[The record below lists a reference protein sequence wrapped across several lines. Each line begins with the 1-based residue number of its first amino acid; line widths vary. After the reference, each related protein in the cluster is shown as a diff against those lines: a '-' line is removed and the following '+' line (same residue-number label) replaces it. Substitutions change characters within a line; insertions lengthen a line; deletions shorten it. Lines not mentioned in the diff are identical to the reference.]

1 MVHPDHIQV
10 IGVGNLRLHG
20 QGLKSGEVRQGLVI
34 APGNGPAP
42 EKPVGEF
49 LELTDSQGTLDI
61 GEAVIVTQVS
71 HLIEPGTEFF
81 TLMEVGGNAMVAD

>member
-1 MVHPDHIQV
+1 MA
-10 IGVGNLRLHG
+10 RHG
-20 QGLKSGEVRQGLVI
+20 EASR
-34 APGNGPAP
+34 
-42 EKPVGEF
+42 EF

-81 TLMEVGGNAMVAD
+81 TLMEVGGNAMVADLISAAGHNPDDR